1 MKCPRCQQENPTDA
15 RFCEDGGASLALI
28 CPTCGI
34 EMTPGKRFCG
44 SCGSPADTSAA
55 KAGREIF
62 ERLGTL
68 IEPDKVRAELA
79 ELPAA

>member
-15 RFCEDGGASLALI
+15 RFCEDCGASLALI
-28 CPTCGI
+28 CPTCRI

-68 IEPDKVRAELA
+68 IEPDTVRAELA